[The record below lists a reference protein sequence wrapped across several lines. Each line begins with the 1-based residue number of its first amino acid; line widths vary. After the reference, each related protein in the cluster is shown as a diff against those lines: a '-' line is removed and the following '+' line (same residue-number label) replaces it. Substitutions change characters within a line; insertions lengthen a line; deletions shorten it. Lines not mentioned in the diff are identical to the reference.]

1 MLTVTVS
8 QFTRLACRL
17 QSALHIIG
25 RSELSRPIVS
35 PLYFRSLML
44 VANKPLLQS
53 FKEGHRVDLGQEHT
67 VSLHFLSCIL

>member
-1 MLTVTVS
+1 MLTVTMS
-8 QFTRLACRL
+8 QFTRLASRL

-35 PLYFRSLML
+35 PLYFRSLIL

-53 FKEGHRVDLGQEHT
+53 FKEDKNIRYL
-67 VSLHFLSCIL
+67 SIFFLYALEE